1 MDGGD
6 AAMTTVRTGTS
17 GYTYPEWKGAF
28 YPGKLPA
35 SRMLAYYGER
45 FSAVEINY
53 TFRRLPTVK
62 ALEAW
67 AAATPV
73 HFAFAL
79 KAPQRITHFSR
90 LVSIDEPVRLFC
102 DVARTLGPKLGPL
115 FFQLPPT
122 FKKETA
128 RLAATLDVVPHDM
141 RCAFEFRHPSWFAD
155 DVYDVLRTHNAALCV
170 ADNDEGA
177 TPAVATAD
185 WGYLRLRAVE
195 YSDGDLRRWIR
206 VVRKVGAGWRD
217 AFVFFKHEDS
227 ASGPRLA
234 ARFGALAGRRSPHG
248 GAKATSD
255 PHGRGSLH
263 RFARPESRASVNP
276 RRR

>member
-1 MDGGD
+1 
-6 AAMTTVRTGTS
+6 MTTVRAGTS

-28 YPGKLPA
+28 YPAKLPA
-35 SRMLAYYGER
+35 SKMLAYYAER

-53 TFRRLPTVK
+53 TFRRLPTEK

-67 AAATPV
+67 AAATPADFLFV
-73 HFAFAL
+73 L
-79 KAPQRITHFSR
+79 KAPQRITHFAR

-102 DVARTLGPKLGPL
+102 DAGRTLGPKLGPL

-128 RLAATLDVVPHDM
+128 RLAATLKVVPRTM

-155 DVYDVLRTHNAALCV
+155 DVYDVLRRRNAALCV
-170 ADNDEGA
+170 ADNEDGA

-185 WGYLRLRAVE
+185 WGYLRLRAVD
-195 YSDGDLRRWIR
+195 YSDEDLRRWVR
-206 VVRKVGAGWRD
+206 VMRKVGAGWRD

-234 ARFGALAGRRSPHG
+234 ARFAAVAGRRSPHG
-248 GAKATSD
+248 GAPTAVD
-255 PHGRGSLH
+255 PQGRGPLH
-263 RFARPESRASVNP
+263 RFARPGSRASVNP